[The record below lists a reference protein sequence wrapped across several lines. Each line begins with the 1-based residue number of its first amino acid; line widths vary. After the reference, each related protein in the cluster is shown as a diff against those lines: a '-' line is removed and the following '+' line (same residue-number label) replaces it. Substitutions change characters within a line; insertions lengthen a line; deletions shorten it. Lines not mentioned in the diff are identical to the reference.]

1 MSASLNPEPSA
12 TMSQILRRAQRS
24 LGFGSRTTLAVV
36 GGLGVG
42 ELLLIVLVL
51 LFFFGAKR
59 IPEIA
64 RGIGGGIKSFK
75 AEMKDGGPQDPE
87 RQLPPEDREPPRG

>member
-1 MSASLNPEPSA
+1 VNNDHARTHASYALV
-12 TMSQILRRAQRS
+12 I
-24 LGFGSRTTLAVV
+24 

-42 ELLLIVLVL
+42 ELLVIVLVL

-64 RGIGGGIKSFK
+64 KGIGGGIKSFK
-75 AEMKDGGPQDPE
+75 AELKDGEDPE
-87 RQLPPEDREPPRG
+87 RDRQLLPEDRDAPRD

>member
-1 MSASLNPEPSA
+1 M
-12 TMSQILRRAQRS
+12 
-24 LGFGSRTTLAVV
+24 
-36 GGLGVG
+36 GGLGFG

-64 RGIGGGIKSFK
+64 KGIGGGIRSFK
-75 AEMKDGGPQDPE
+75 GEMKGEPPPQAY
-87 RQLPPEDREPPRG
+87 LPPDDPGAPRG

>member
-1 MSASLNPEPSA
+1 MKQEH
-12 TMSQILRRAQRS
+12 
-24 LGFGSRTTLAVV
+24 SRHLVSYALVI

-42 ELLLIVLVL
+42 ELLFIVLAL

-64 RGIGGGIKSFK
+64 KGIGGGIKTFK
-75 AEMKDGGPQDPE
+75 AELKEQDEEDPDT
-87 RQLPPEDREPPRG
+87 RLLPEDRDTPGG

>member
-1 MSASLNPEPSA
+1 MKQEH
-12 TMSQILRRAQRS
+12 
-24 LGFGSRTTLAVV
+24 SRHPVSYALVI

-42 ELLLIVLVL
+42 ELLFIVLAL

-64 RGIGGGIKSFK
+64 KGIGGGIKTFK
-75 AEMKDGGPQDPE
+75 AELKEQDEEDPDT
-87 RQLPPEDREPPRG
+87 RLLPEDRDTPGG

>member
-1 MSASLNPEPSA
+1 MRQENSRHPASYALV
-12 TMSQILRRAQRS
+12 I
-24 LGFGSRTTLAVV
+24 

-42 ELLLIVLVL
+42 ELLFIVLAL

-64 RGIGGGIKSFK
+64 KGIGGGIKTFK
-75 AEMKDGGPQDPE
+75 AELKEQDEEDPDT
-87 RQLPPEDREPPRG
+87 RLLPEDRDTPGG

>member
-1 MSASLNPEPSA
+1 MSPHPNAEPSPV
-12 TMSQILRRAQRS
+12 TMHNIVRRARRS
-24 LGFGSRTTLAVV
+24 LGAGSHTTLALI
-36 GGLGVG
+36 GGLGAG

-59 IPEIA
+59 LPEIA

-75 AEMKDGGPQDPE
+75 AEMKDERPQDPE
-87 RQLPPEDREPPRG
+87 RQLPAEDHPPRG

>member
-1 MSASLNPEPSA
+1 MKHDYSRASASYALV
-12 TMSQILRRAQRS
+12 I
-24 LGFGSRTTLAVV
+24 

-42 ELLLIVLVL
+42 ELLFIVLAL

-64 RGIGGGIKSFK
+64 KGIGSGIKSFK
-75 AEMKDGGPQDPE
+75 AELKERDEPDPE
-87 RQLPPEDREPPRG
+87 TRLLPEDRDTPSD

>member
-1 MSASLNPEPSA
+1 MKQEHSRHPASYALV
-12 TMSQILRRAQRS
+12 I
-24 LGFGSRTTLAVV
+24 

-42 ELLLIVLVL
+42 ELLFIVLAL

-64 RGIGGGIKSFK
+64 KGIGGGIKTFK
-75 AEMKDGGPQDPE
+75 AELKEQDEEDPDT
-87 RQLPPEDREPPRG
+87 RLLPEDRDTPGG

>member
-1 MSASLNPEPSA
+1 
-12 TMSQILRRAQRS
+12 MSQILRRAQRS
-24 LGFGSRTTLAVV
+24 LGIGSRTTLAQI
-36 GGLGVG
+36 GGLGFG

-64 RGIGGGIKSFK
+64 KGIGGGIRSFK
-75 AEMKDGGPQDPE
+75 AEMKNEPVPPKEPE
-87 RQLPPEDREPPRG
+87 RQLPPEDQPRG

>member
-1 MSASLNPEPSA
+1 MKQEH
-12 TMSQILRRAQRS
+12 
-24 LGFGSRTTLAVV
+24 SRHPTSYALVI

-42 ELLLIVLVL
+42 ELLFIVLAL

-64 RGIGGGIKSFK
+64 KGIGGGIKTFK
-75 AEMKDGGPQDPE
+75 AELKEQDEEDPE
-87 RQLPPEDREPPRG
+87 TRLLPEDRDTPGG

>member
-1 MSASLNPEPSA
+1 VSASLNPEPSA

-24 LGFGSRTTLAVV
+24 LRVGSHTTLAVI

-64 RGIGGGIKSFK
+64 RGIGGGIKTFK
-75 AEMKDGGPQDPE
+75 AEMKNESPEEPE

>member
-1 MSASLNPEPSA
+1 
-12 TMSQILRRAQRS
+12 MSQVLGRARRS
-24 LGFGSRTTLAVV
+24 LGIGSRTTLALI
-36 GGLGVG
+36 GGLGAG

-75 AEMKDGGPQDPE
+75 AEMKSEPPPEPE
-87 RQLPPEDREPPRG
+87 RRLPPEDQPRG

>member
-1 MSASLNPEPSA
+1 
-12 TMSQILRRAQRS
+12 
-24 LGFGSRTTLAVV
+24 V
-36 GGLGVG
+36 GGLGFG

-64 RGIGGGIKSFK
+64 KGIGGGIRSFK
-75 AEMKDGGPQDPE
+75 SEVKGEPRLPEADSHTHQPQHH
-87 RQLPPEDREPPRG
+87 LPPEDPGAPRA

>member
-1 MSASLNPEPSA
+1 M
-12 TMSQILRRAQRS
+12 
-24 LGFGSRTTLAVV
+24 
-36 GGLGVG
+36 GGLGFG

-64 RGIGGGIKSFK
+64 KGIGGGIRSFK
-75 AEMKDGGPQDPE
+75 SEMKGEQPRLPEADQDSVPSQH
-87 RQLPPEDREPPRG
+87 QLPPDDPGAPRG

>member
-1 MSASLNPEPSA
+1 M
-12 TMSQILRRAQRS
+12 TQILCRAQRK
-24 LGFGSRTTLAVV
+24 LGIGSHTTLAQV
-36 GGLGVG
+36 GGLGFG

-75 AEMKDGGPQDPE
+75 AEMKGETPQEPE
-87 RQLPPEDREPPRG
+87 TRLPPEDPNAPRG